1 MRLYIDSEYIDWMT
15 GIEVED
21 QTQEVLE
28 LAHVKAATLLNN
40 LDEEEL
46 TYNVYMTRG
55 GYIVNLPEVPNEV
68 TKLEWRRDF
77 STYQEIPSDHYRVVN
92 QLIKTRQWLP
102 DDCDVKVTYK
112 VGIPADE
119 EAPELVKLL
128 LVYLYLDI
136 QNSLQPGS
144 VNIAAVESQ
153 KIGDYSVKYQLG
165 SSTNPDEQ
173 VSLQGKITALV
184 NLIMNGGTSPGVSID

>member
-1 MRLYIDSEYIDWMT
+1 MRLYIDAEYIDWMT

-28 LAHVKAATLLNN
+28 LAHAKAATLLGN

-46 TYNVYMTRG
+46 VHNVYMTRG
-55 GYIVNLPEVPNEV
+55 GYIINLPETPNEV
-68 TKLEWRRDF
+68 TEVSWRQDY
-77 STYQEIPSDHYRVVN
+77 SPYQIINPEAYRVVN
-92 QLIKTRQWLP
+92 QLVKTTQWLP
-102 DDCDVKVTYK
+102 EDCDVKITYK
-112 VGIPADE
+112 VGIPAAE

-144 VNIAAVESQ
+144 VNINAVESQ
-153 KIGDYSVKYQLG
+153 KIGDYAIKYQLG
-165 SSTNPDEQ
+165 DAGGSEA
-173 VSLQGKITALV
+173 VLFYRIQGLV
-184 NLIMNGGTSPGVSID
+184 NLILNGGTSPGVSID